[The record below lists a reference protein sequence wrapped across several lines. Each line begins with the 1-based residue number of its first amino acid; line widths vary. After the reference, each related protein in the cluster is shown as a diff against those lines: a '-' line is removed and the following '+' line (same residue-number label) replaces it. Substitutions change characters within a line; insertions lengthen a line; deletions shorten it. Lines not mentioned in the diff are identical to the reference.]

1 MKKISAIV
9 ACAFL
14 FGACQKNIK
23 VPDLNF
29 NVKLNQTTYKV
40 GDTVKFMFT
49 GNPDNITFFSG
60 EPGRKYEYR
69 DRLKAEGAPQ
79 FQFTSYRQYGTQ
91 ENSLHVLASTDFN
104 GVIDENIGSANWSD
118 ITKSV
123 TLSTGSD
130 NTPSG
135 IISLKQLDNDKP
147 LYLAF
152 KFTGEISSTQR
163 TWTIKDFSV
172 QNVLKDGMTLDVANM
187 SNISWTAVSVKNPDK
202 VWAIAADQIKI
213 AGGAANTPD
222 NEDWIVTKALNLS
235 AVQPDRGVAL
245 KNITT
250 HMGEYDYVFE
260 KPGNYVVTFL
270 VSNATVDEQKSALK
284 QLNIVIEP

>member
-9 ACAFL
+9 AFAFL
-14 FGACQKNIK
+14 FSACQKNIK

-29 NVKLNQTTYKV
+29 DVKLSQTTYKV
-40 GDTVKFMFT
+40 GDTVKFIIT

-60 EPGRKYEYR
+60 EPGMKYEYR
-69 DRLKAEGAPQ
+69 ERLKAEGTPQ

-104 GVIDENIGSANWSD
+104 GVIDQNIGSANWTD
-118 ITKSV
+118 ITSSV
-123 TLSTGSD
+123 TLSTGSN

-135 IISLKQLDNDKP
+135 IISLKEFDSDKP

-152 KFTGEISSTQR
+152 KFTGEVSSTQR

-172 QNVLKDGMTLDVANM
+172 QNVLKDGITLDIANM
-187 SNISWTAVSVKNPDK
+187 SNTGWTAVSVKNPDK
-202 VWAIAADQIKI
+202 VWAIAIDQIKF
-213 AGGAANTPD
+213 AGGPANTPD

-250 HMGEYDYVFE
+250 RMGEYDYVFE
-260 KPGNYVVTFL
+260 NPGNYVVTFL
-270 VSNATVDEQKSALK
+270 VSNATVDEQKSSLK
-284 QLNIVIEP
+284 QLNITVEP

>member
-9 ACAFL
+9 VCAFL
-14 FGACQKNIK
+14 LSACQKNIK

-29 NVKLNQTTYKV
+29 DVKLNQTTYKA
-40 GDTVKFMFT
+40 GDTVKVMFT

-60 EPGRKYEYR
+60 EPGMKYEYR
-69 DRLKAEGAPQ
+69 DRLKAEGTPQ

-91 ENSLHVLASTDFN
+91 ENSLQVLASTDFD
-104 GVIDENIGSANWSD
+104 GVIDQNIGSANWTD
-118 ITKSV
+118 ITNRV
-123 TLSTGSD
+123 TLSTGSN

-135 IISLKQLDNDKP
+135 IISLEELNNDKP

-163 TWTIKDFSV
+163 TWTIKNFSV
-172 QNVLKDGMTLDVANM
+172 QNVLKDGITLDVANM
-187 SNISWTAVSVKNPDK
+187 SNISWTGVSVKNPDK
-202 VWAIAADQIKI
+202 VWVIAADQIKI
-213 AGGAANTPD
+213 AGGPANTPD

-250 HMGEYDYVFE
+250 RMGRYDYVFE
-260 KPGNYVVTFL
+260 NPGNYVVTFL
-270 VSNATVDEQKSALK
+270 VSNVTVDDQKSSLK
-284 QLNIVIEP
+284 QLNITVEP